1 MATTFEKLSSNK
13 VKLGFTVDAA
23 KFDEAIRKAYQK
35 DVKNITIPGFRKGK
49 APMQV
54 IENHYGAGVF
64 YEDAFEI
71 LFPEVYQAALTEHGV
86 TPVDRPELN
95 MEQIEKGK
103 DLIFSVEVF
112 VTPDVELGQYKNLGI
127 EKKVDEVTEDDVKAE
142 IERARD
148 RAARYIDV
156 TDRPAKLDDQVNID
170 YAGFVGEEQF
180 EGGTAQGHDLVLG
193 SGQFIP
199 GFEDQLVGAEAG
211 SDVEVHVTF
220 PEKYHAE
227 NLAGKEATFKVK
239 VTSIREKEVPA
250 LDDDFVKEASETAN
264 TVDEYKAEIREK
276 LEKQAEQK
284 ADNAFESEILEAVVE
299 NTKIDLPE
307 AMIEEQIDNMLR
319 DMEMRLMYQGMRL
332 DDYLKYTGQ
341 TREDLRKV
349 YHDEAER
356 RVRTQLTLEEIR
368 KVEEIKAEEADID
381 EEMKSLA
388 EQSRKSLEDFKASL
402 TENDKKYFE
411 EVASLTKTIKF
422 LKDNAGKAE

>member
-1 MATTFEKLSSNK
+1 M
-13 VKLGFTVDAA
+13 
-23 KFDEAIRKAYQK
+23 
-35 DVKNITIPGFRKGK
+35 
-49 APMQV
+49 
-54 IENHYGAGVF
+54 
-64 YEDAFEI
+64 
-71 LFPEVYQAALTEHGV
+71 
-86 TPVDRPELN
+86 
-95 MEQIEKGK
+95 
-103 DLIFSVEVF
+103 
-112 VTPDVELGQYKNLGI
+112 
-127 EKKVDEVTEDDVKAE
+127 
-142 IERARD
+142 
-148 RAARYIDV
+148 
-156 TDRPAKLDDQVNID
+156 
-170 YAGFVGEEQF
+170 
-180 EGGTAQGHDLVLG
+180 
-193 SGQFIP
+193 
-199 GFEDQLVGAEAG
+199 
-211 SDVEVHVTF
+211 
-220 PEKYHAE
+220 
-227 NLAGKEATFKVK
+227 
-239 VTSIREKEVPA
+239 
-250 LDDDFVKEASETAN
+250 
-264 TVDEYKAEIREK
+264 DEYKAEIREK

-368 KVEEIKAEEADID
+368 KAEKIKAEEADID

>member
-239 VTSIREKEVPA
+239 VNSIREKEVPA

-299 NTKIDLPE
+299 NTKIDLP
-307 AMIEEQIDNMLR
+307 EQIDNMLR